1 MGGTGLEP
9 VTPSLSI
16 RGNVRVSSDLCGRR
30 QWLSGI
36 RPATERS
43 SEPERTLILAILA
56 THFFD
61 LFGAERGPLT

>member
-1 MGGTGLEP
+1 MGVP
-9 VTPSLSI
+9 SSNQWTPSLSI

-36 RPATERS
+36 RPGTERS